1 MDEAKETLEEELTKP
16 TVDGPDTIAD
26 KEARRL
32 KRRAKR
38 KRGDGQ
44 ITVAPGERAEA
55 SFKALRKL
63 LNKRNQSMRK

>member
-1 MDEAKETLEEELTKP
+1 MNDTREKLEEELTKP

-38 KRGDGQ
+38 KSGDGQ
-44 ITVAPGERAEA
+44 ITSTPSERAEA
-55 SFKALRKL
+55 SFQALRKL
-63 LNKRNQSMRK
+63 LNKRNQTVRK